1 LSEPEQTADVV
12 IVGGGGAGLAAALT
26 AARLGRR
33 VTLLE
38 KADRIGG
45 TTALSVGS
53 ITASCTP
60 YQSAAGIDD
69 STQAHFD
76 DMEAIA
82 GEDAGRDNHA
92 LRRLY
97 VEEVPSTI
105 NFLTELGV
113 VFLAPLPE
121 DVHSKPRMHVAV
133 PDSGTYLYHL
143 LRHCRRAGVRIVT
156 GARVES
162 LATDRGR
169 VTGAV
174 ALVNGERRTF
184 NARRG
189 VVVASGDFS
198 SGAELKKRL
207 VAPGVA
213 PIDGIN
219 PQSTGDGQRM
229 AMEVGA
235 SVVNGDIVWGP
246 EIRFVPPAKPSLVTR
261 IPPLRVVARGIV
273 TAMRHLPDR
282 LMRPF
287 LMRFVTTYL
296 APSLTLFEKGAVLV
310 NREGRRFCDERDQP
324 ELAIPGQPGGEAFI
338 LLDAALARELNAW
351 PNFISTAPGVAY
363 AYLPDYERNRGDI
376 CRQGDDIE
384 DLASRCGIDPVG
396 LKQTL
401 QQAAPTGTG
410 SSPAQAPF
418 HILGPVRSWILL
430 TEGGLNV
437 DTRLRVLDENQQP
450 IPGLFAA
457 GSAGQ
462 GGLLL
467 GGHGHHLGWA
477 FTSGR
482 IAGHSAACAATSIK
496 RQAHHV

>member
-1 LSEPEQTADVV
+1 MPETEPEADVI
-12 IVGGGGAGLAAALT
+12 IVGGGGAGLAAALS

-38 KADRIGG
+38 KAPRIGG

-60 YQSAAGIDD
+60 HQSAAGVDD

-76 DMEAIA
+76 DMGAIA
-82 GEDAGRDNHA
+82 GEDAGRDNRA

-97 VEEVPSTI
+97 AEEAPSTV
-105 NFLTELGV
+105 NFLSDLGV
-113 VFLAPLPE
+113 VFLGPLPE

-133 PDSGTYLYHL
+133 PDARAYLYHL
-143 LRHCRRAGVRIVT
+143 LRHCRRASVQFVT
-156 GARVES
+156 DARVES
-162 LATDRGR
+162 LTTHRGR
-169 VTGAV
+169 VTGVIAE
-174 ALVNGERRTF
+174 VNGVRQTF
-184 NARRG
+184 DARRG
-189 VVVASGDFS
+189 VVLASGDFS
-198 SGAELKKRL
+198 SGTELKARM
-207 VAPGVA
+207 VAPGIA
-213 PIDGIN
+213 AIDGIN
-219 PQSTGDGQRM
+219 PLSTGDGQRM
-229 AMEVGA
+229 AIEVGA
-235 SVVNGDIVWGP
+235 SVINGDIVWGP
-246 EIRFVPPAKPSLVTR
+246 EIRFVPPPNPSLVTR
-261 IPPLRVVARGIV
+261 IPPQRMVARGIA
-273 TAMRHLPDR
+273 TAMQRLPDR

-296 APSLTLFEKGAVLV
+296 APSLSLFEKGAILV
-310 NREGRRFCDERDQP
+310 NREGRRFCDERDHP
-324 ELAIPGQPGGEAFI
+324 ELSIPGQTGGEAFI
-338 LLDAALARELNAW
+338 VLDTTLARELNTW

-363 AYLPDYERNRGDI
+363 AYLPDYQRNRSDICHQGGDI
-376 CRQGDDIE
+376 E
-384 DLASRCGIDPVG
+384 ELASRSGIDTAG

-401 QQAAPTGTG
+401 ESLSSDDAGTT
-410 SSPAQAPF
+410 PAQVPF

-437 DTRLRVLDENQQP
+437 DTRLRVLDQNERP

-457 GSAGQ
+457 GSTGQ

-482 IAGHSAACAATSIK
+482 IAGHSAACAATPTT
-496 RQAHHV
+496 RQANHV

>member
-1 LSEPEQTADVV
+1 VSESDPTADVV
-12 IVGGGGAGLAAALT
+12 IVGGGGAGLASALT

-38 KADRIGG
+38 KAAGIGG

-60 YQSAAGIDD
+60 HQSAAGVDD

-82 GEDAGRDNHA
+82 GENADRDNRA

-105 NFLTELGV
+105 NFLSELGV
-113 VFLAPLPE
+113 VFLGPLPE

-133 PDSGTYLYHL
+133 PDSRAYLYHL

-162 LATDRGR
+162 LVAERGR
-169 VTGAV
+169 VTGVV
-174 ALVNGERRTF
+174 AKVDGERRTF

-189 VVVASGDFS
+189 VVLASGDFS
-198 SGAELKKRL
+198 SGDELKNRL

-213 PIDGIN
+213 AIDGIN
-219 PQSTGDGQRM
+219 PESTGDGQRM

-246 EIRFVPPAKPSLVTR
+246 EIRFVPPAKQSAVTR
-261 IPPLRVVARGIV
+261 IPPFRIVARVIV
-273 TAMRHLPDR
+273 TAMRRLPDR

-310 NREGRRFCDERDQP
+310 NREGRRFCDERDHP
-324 ELAIPGQPGGEAFI
+324 ELALPGQPGGEAFI
-338 LLDAALARELNAW
+338 LLDAALAREFNAW

-363 AYLPDYERNRGDI
+363 AYLPDYQRNRGDI
-376 CRQGDDIE
+376 CHRADDI
-384 DLASRCGIDPVG
+384 DTLATRAGIDAAG
-396 LKQTL
+396 LKETLAQMSGGGAGPQT
-401 QQAAPTGTG
+401 PY
-410 SSPAQAPF
+410 
-418 HILGPVRSWILL
+418 HVLGPVRSWILL

-437 DTRLRVLDENQQP
+437 DTRLRVLDENERP

-482 IAGHSAACAATSIK
+482 IAGQSAACAATATT
-496 RQAHHV
+496 R

>member
-1 LSEPEQTADVV
+1 MSERGPTTDVL
-12 IVGGGGAGLAAALT
+12 IVGGGGAALAAALT
-26 AARLGRR
+26 AARQGRR

-38 KADRIGG
+38 KASKIGG

-60 YQSAAGIDD
+60 HQSAAGVDD
-69 STQAHFD
+69 DTEGHFD

-82 GEDAGRDNHA
+82 GADAARDNRA

-97 VEEVPSTI
+97 VDEAASTI
-105 NFLTELGV
+105 NFLSDLGV
-113 VFLAPLPE
+113 VFLGPLPE
-121 DVHSKPRMHVAV
+121 DVHRKPRMHVAV
-133 PDSGTYLYHL
+133 PDSRAYLYNL
-143 LRHCRRAGVRIVT
+143 GRHCRRAGVRIVT

-162 LATDRGR
+162 LTGGRER
-169 VTGAV
+169 VTGVV
-174 ALVNGERRTF
+174 ARVNGERRTF
-184 NARRG
+184 TARRG
-189 VVVASGDFS
+189 VVLASGDFS
-198 SGAELKKRL
+198 SGAELKRRF
-207 VAPGVA
+207 VAPGVTDV
-213 PIDGIN
+213 DGIN
-219 PQSTGDGQRM
+219 PDSTGDGQRM

-246 EIRFVPPAKPSLVTR
+246 ELRFVPPSRPSLVTR
-261 IPPLRVVARGIV
+261 IPPFRLVARAIV
-273 TAMRHLPDR
+273 TAMQRLPDR
-282 LMRPF
+282 VMRPL

-296 APSLTLFEKGAVLV
+296 APSKNLFDKGAVLV
-310 NREGRRFCDERDQP
+310 NRDGRRFCDERDHP
-324 ELAIPGQPGGEAFI
+324 ELAIPRQLDGEAFI
-338 LLDAALARELNAW
+338 VLDGNLAREFTAW

-363 AYLPDYERNRGDI
+363 AYLPDYERNRTDI
-376 CRQGDDIE
+376 CHKAADI
-384 DLASRCGIDPVG
+384 DTLASRAGIDPDG

-401 QQAAPTGTG
+401 AQLPAGAATLPYH
-410 SSPAQAPF
+410 A
-418 HILGPVRSWILL
+418 LGPVRSWILL

-437 DTRLRVLDENQQP
+437 DTRMRVLDDDEQP

-482 IAGHSAACAATSIK
+482 IAGQSAACAPASITK
-496 RQAHHV
+496 

>member
-1 LSEPEQTADVV
+1 MSEAEPTADVV
-12 IVGGGGAGLAAALT
+12 IVGGGGAGLAAALS

-38 KADRIGG
+38 KAPRIGG

-60 YQSAAGIDD
+60 HQSAAGVDD
-69 STQAHFD
+69 STQSHFD

-82 GEDAGRDNHA
+82 GADAGRDNRA

-97 VEEVPSTI
+97 VEEAPATV
-105 NFLTELGV
+105 NFLSDLGV
-113 VFLAPLPE
+113 VFLGPLPE

-133 PDSGTYLYHL
+133 PDSRAYLYHL

-162 LATDRGR
+162 LATDHGR
-169 VTGAV
+169 VTGVV
-174 ALVNGERRTF
+174 ADVDGERRTF
-184 NARRG
+184 DARRG
-189 VVVASGDFS
+189 VVLASGDFS
-198 SGAELKKRL
+198 SGSGLKERM

-213 PIDGIN
+213 AIDGIN
-219 PQSTGDGQRM
+219 PRSTGDGQRM
-229 AMEVGA
+229 AMDAGA
-235 SVVNGDIVWGP
+235 TVVNGDIVWGP
-246 EIRFVPPAKPSLVTR
+246 EIRFVPPSKPSLVTR
-261 IPPLRVVARGIV
+261 VPPLRIVARGIAA
-273 TAMRHLPDR
+273 AMRRLPDR

-296 APSLTLFEKGAVLV
+296 APSLGLFEKGAFLV
-310 NREGRRFCDERDQP
+310 NREGRRFCDERDHP
-324 ELAIPGQPGGEAFI
+324 ELAIPEQPGGEAFI
-338 LLDAALARELNAW
+338 VLDAALASELNAW

-363 AYLPDYERNRGDI
+363 AYLADYQRNRSDI

-384 DLASRCGIDPVG
+384 DLASRCGIDPAG
-396 LKQTL
+396 LKETLAQTSTDG
-401 QQAAPTGTG
+401 AG
-410 SSPAQAPF
+410 AQAPY

-482 IAGHSAACAATSIK
+482 IAGHSAACAATPTTG
-496 RQAHHV
+496 